1 MPARARTEIQFSRA
15 PRIRLLLSKRLNR
28 RTIPWSWNVLS
39 YIRRMM
45 QKFLTF
51 RASPIVPLGRLP
63 DEIQN
68 CGAAFQKSI
77 QNSQMLFL
85 NSVAFVCPPQF

>member
-63 DEIQN
+63 DEILRT
-68 CGAAFQKSI
+68 AVPRFKRAFKTHKCC
-77 QNSQMLFL
+77 F
-85 NSVAFVCPPQF
+85 